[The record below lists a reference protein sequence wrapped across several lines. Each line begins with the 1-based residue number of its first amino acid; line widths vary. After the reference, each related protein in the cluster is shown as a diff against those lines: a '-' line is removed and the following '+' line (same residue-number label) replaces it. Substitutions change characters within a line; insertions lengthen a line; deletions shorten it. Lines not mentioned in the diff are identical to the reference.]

1 MRTLVQG
8 PLPARPMTAGANR
21 VLDPVNEIDLIQ
33 VSLIRALASQH
44 RLRIVHLL
52 GERTMEVN
60 ELAGELELAQATV
73 SQHLAAMRSVG
84 LVEAARDGRVVR
96 YRLADPEILA
106 ACDLMRNV
114 IVRRLSVL
122 GSLAAAEGRVSQAT
136 PAPRPKDGPRATPTR
151 RHTAAHP
158 NQADQVTPR

>member
-1 MRTLVQG
+1 
-8 PLPARPMTAGANR
+8 

-52 GERTMEVN
+52 GARTMEVN
-60 ELAGELELAQATV
+60 ELAGHLGLAQATV

-106 ACDLMRNV
+106 ACDLMRDV

-122 GSLAAAEGRVSQAT
+122 GSLAAAEGRATQASAE
-136 PAPRPKDGPRATPTR
+136 PGRRGAARRGPTR
-151 RHTAAHP
+151 RERGTRSNQP
-158 NQADQVTPR
+158 NQVTHR